1 MIQKIKQSQQ
11 DLKISLPW
19 SWGKESIEFTSE
31 FLAWAPK
38 RGLEVV
44 DLRRKMFTSGHFRFE
59 VPEGKLPGK
68 WLEMLAQSS
77 EELPDGRCR
86 TRSQMCRK

>member
-11 DLKISLPW
+11 DLRISLSW
-19 SWGKESIEFTSE
+19 SWEKESLGFTSE

-38 RGLEVV
+38 RGLELV
-44 DLRRKMFTSGHFRFE
+44 DLRRKMFTSGHFGFE

-68 WLEMLAQSS
+68 CWLRAQRNCLMGGAGLGVKYV
-77 EELPDGRCR
+77 E
-86 TRSQMCRK
+86 K